1 MFRRTLSLLV
11 SVLVVACS
19 ETTPVPSHPAMTDP
33 SPSTSRTPS
42 ETPAER
48 SVATFGAGCFWC
60 VEAVL
65 QQVEGIHAVHSG
77 YMGGHVEDPT
87 YQQVCAGDTG
97 HAEVVQV
104 EFDPSKIGYREL
116 LEWFWRLHD
125 PTQVDGQG
133 NDIGPQYR
141 SAIFYHS
148 EEQRAAAERSKAAA
162 ASRFTEPI
170 VTEITEAGTF
180 WPAEAYHSDYYRQNK
195 EQGYCRYVIA
205 PKLDKLGLEK

>member
-1 MFRRTLSLLV
+1 
-11 SVLVVACS
+11 
-19 ETTPVPSHPAMTDP
+19 
-33 SPSTSRTPS
+33 
-42 ETPAER
+42 AER

-162 ASRFTEPI
+162 ASRFTAPI

-180 WPAEAYHSDYYRQNK
+180 WPAEAYHRDYYRQNK